1 MDLEHS
7 KHKEELVLHIS
18 QFFKSQLSFFITVYL
33 NSFTL
38 TSNSFEVELIYNAVL
53 VSDVYNKMIQFYVF
67 FFPFSGFPPL

>member
-1 MDLEHS
+1 MDPEHS

-38 TSNSFEVELIYNAVL
+38 TSNSLEIELIYNAVL
-53 VSDVYNKMIQFYVF
+53 VSDVYNKMIQFYIF
-67 FFPFSGFPPL
+67 FFPFSDFPPL